1 MSIASG
7 LRLAVGKLPHELL
20 SRLLSGLP
28 SEDPRVIVGPRVGE
42 DAAVIDMGESYL
54 VVKSDPITFATDRLG
69 WYGVHINAN
78 DVACMGAE
86 PRWFLATVLLPGG
99 GATEALAEEIFG
111 DIREACQTLGVTLCG
126 GHMEVTLGLPRP
138 ILAGQMLGEVEKE
151 GLIRGDGA
159 RPGDD
164 LILTKGIPIEGTAL
178 MARERGEALRKSF
191 GDKMVERAREMLVDP
206 GISVVPD
213 ALTAARSARIHA
225 MHDPTEGGLATGVH
239 ELAVASGVGLLI
251 HLERVPLLPEGKA
264 FCTYF
269 GLDPLGV
276 IASGALLI
284 ALPPEE
290 SPGVLAALRKAGISA
305 SSIGEVREREEG
317 VRVLD
322 GGIPRELPLYSSDEI
337 TKIFT

>member
-1 MSIASG
+1 MSIAPG
-7 LRLAVGKLPHELL
+7 LRLASGKLPHELL

-28 SEDPRVIVGPRVGE
+28 SEDPRVVVGPRVGE

-54 VVKSDPITFATDRLG
+54 VAKTDPITFATGRLG

-86 PRWFLATVLLPGG
+86 PKWFLATVLLPEGG
-99 GATEALAEEIFG
+99 TTEALAEEIFN
-111 DIREACQTLGVTLCG
+111 DIREACKTLGVTLCG

-138 ILAGQMLGEVEKE
+138 ILVGQMLGEVEKE

-159 RPGDD
+159 RPGDN

-178 MARERGEALRKSF
+178 MAGEREEVLRKSF
-191 GDKMVERAREMLVDP
+191 GDEVVDRAREMLVEP

-213 ALTAARSARIHA
+213 ALTAARSAEVHA

-239 ELAVASGVGLLI
+239 ELALASGVGALI
-251 HLERVPLLPEGKA
+251 QRERVPVLPEGEA
-264 FCTYF
+264 FCSHF

-276 IASGALLI
+276 IASG
-284 ALPPEE
+284 
-290 SPGVLAALRKAGISA
+290 
-305 SSIGEVREREEG
+305 
-317 VRVLD
+317 
-322 GGIPRELPLYSSDEI
+322 
-337 TKIFT
+337 